1 MKEIQSQLQRE
12 NEQIK
17 NFLAEFIFETLYTHS
32 HWANGIDL
40 VSWSRWTSRKLDNR
54 SGCLQ
59 KINTKLIKIGEKW
72 KFKETK
78 ACYDRKSGFFSESR
92 VEEISE

>member
-32 HWANGIDL
+32 H
-40 VSWSRWTSRKLDNR
+40 
-54 SGCLQ
+54 
-59 KINTKLIKIGEKW
+59 
-72 KFKETK
+72 
-78 ACYDRKSGFFSESR
+78 
-92 VEEISE
+92 